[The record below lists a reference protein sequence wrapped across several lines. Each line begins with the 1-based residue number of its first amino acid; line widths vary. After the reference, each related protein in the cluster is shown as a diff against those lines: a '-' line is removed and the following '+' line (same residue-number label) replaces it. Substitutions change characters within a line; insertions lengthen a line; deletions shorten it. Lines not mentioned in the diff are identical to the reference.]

1 MFTVNRMQAAPV
13 VLSKQHLEHAQP
25 QAVVVNS
32 GNANAATGEQ
42 GLRDAQATAA
52 ATARLLGLS
61 EDQVLVLSTGVIGVP
76 LPVDELLGGLGAA
89 VDGLSPDGGAAAA
102 EAILTTDTCA
112 KEAVAHGEGF
122 VVGGMA
128 KGSGMI
134 HPNLAT
140 MLAVVTTDYP
150 LEPGE
155 ALEFLRP
162 AVERSFNAISVDGE
176 CSTNDTVV
184 LLANGASAAARDD
197 AAFAEALDAVCS
209 KLGGLIVA
217 DGEGVTVVA
226 QIGVTGA
233 ASADEAKAIARR
245 IATSPLVKT
254 ALHGHDANW
263 GRVLAAAGSAPFNG
277 GYARLDPVARDA
289 RLRRRARARARGA
302 ARCRAGARG
311 RDGDDR
317 PRPRARRRLRELPD
331 ERPVVRLRP
340 HQRGLPLVKI
350 VVKIG
355 GAVAGD
361 AAATVLELATEHEV
375 CVVHGAGPQISE
387 EMLRYGLRVE
397 FVDGRRVTSPAA
409 LVLVRRSLARVNAE
423 LCAALGERAVGL
435 IGDEIGLR
443 AEHVPE
449 LGCVGEPIP
458 TRPLAIELALAQALI
473 PVVAPVAEGP
483 LNVNADAAA
492 AALAVGLGAERIL
505 FVSDVPGVYLDGA
518 VAHTLAAGD
527 ADRLL
532 DTGELAGGI
541 VPKVRAAV
549 VAARLGVRAE
559 IGATAVVA

>member
-1 MFTVNRMQAAPV
+1 MADLLEPSSVVVDAKSGVSGAGRALKESSHAGFVLENVSPYRVGTHQHAPEIEQVLGFPVCFVPHLLPVRRGLLVTCYATADADAVRARLEETYAGSRVVHVLPEGVAPELARVQETDAAELGVFEDRATGKAIVICALDNLGKGAAGQAVQNANLALGLEETAGLRLQGVLGVSVTAAQGFVASGVHCGIRKTRNDLALVRSTAPATGAAMFTVNRMQAAPV

-42 GLRDAQATAA
+42 GMRDAQATAA
-52 ATARLLGLS
+52 ATARLLGLA
-61 EDQVLVLSTGVIGVP
+61 EEQVLVLSTGVIGVP

-89 VDGLSPDGGAAAA
+89 VDGLSPDGGPAAA

-209 KLGGLIVA
+209 KLAGMIVA

-277 GYARLDPVARDA
+277 GYARLDPSLVTLDF
-289 RLRRRARARARGA
+289 
-302 ARCRAGARG
+302 
-311 RDGDDR
+311 DG
-317 PRPRARRRLRELPD
+317 
-331 ERPVVRLRP
+331 VR
-340 HQRGLPLVKI
+340 
-350 VVKIG
+350 
-355 GAVAGD
+355 
-361 AAATVLELATEHEV
+361 VLEL
-375 CVVHGAGPQISE
+375 GAPRG
-387 EMLRYGLRVE
+387 VE
-397 FVDGRRVTSPAA
+397 P
-409 LVLVRRSLARVNAE
+409 
-423 LCAALGERAVGL
+423 
-435 IGDEIGLR
+435 
-443 AEHVPE
+443 
-449 LGCVGEPIP
+449 
-458 TRPLAIELALAQALI
+458 ALAGATVTIDLD
-473 PVVAPVAEGP
+473 
-483 LNVNADAAA
+483 L
-492 AALAVGLGAERIL
+492 GLGAGCASYLTSDLSSDYVRIN
-505 FVSDVPGVYLDGA
+505 
-518 VAHTLAAGD
+518 
-527 ADRLL
+527 ADYRS
-532 DTGELAGGI
+532 
-541 VPKVRAAV
+541 
-549 VAARLGVRAE
+549 
-559 IGATAVVA
+559 